1 MLVFNEGVPRS
12 GKSYDAVLNHILP
25 ALKSGR
31 VVYARVNGLNHEK
44 IADYLGLNAA
54 IVRDLLREVPTAD
67 VLKTFQAFKNASGEW
82 SVSDDLKNSLFIVDE
97 AHEFYVASREA
108 INPAIEQFFALCGQ
122 NGMDGV
128 LMSQWYRRL
137 HSSVR
142 ARIERKNVFQK
153 LTAVG
158 MSGKYLASRFHTTT
172 PDRFEKVG
180 SDTCSYDPAVFP
192 LYKGYAD
199 GASNVAVYKA
209 GGKTVW
215 HKLRKYAFFMV
226 PLLLLGVYILHSF
239 FGGTSSMVR
248 PKPQPGAVP
257 AASLPMVSSRET
269 VARGKPLESAS
280 SLHPSID
287 TKGMPAAVAYV
298 FDLTA
303 QARPRLVGWID
314 MEGGQGAGLV
324 EWREDQGH
332 VLDRMTIDQLRSM
345 GVTVDRFPY
354 GIKVGF
360 KGHVFI
366 ATSWP
371 VDMPGTDAQANL
383 AAAPRPV
390 DGAATA
396 SVPLSVSPAAA
407 APVASVAPVAQ
418 GWPAPAPAHAYV
430 PPQMTREPD
439 QPIHFP

>member
-1 MLVFNEGVPRS
+1 MN
-12 GKSYDAVLNHILP
+12 
-25 ALKSGR
+25 ALF
-31 VVYARVNGLNHEK
+31 V
-44 IADYLGLNAA
+44 
-54 IVRDLLREVPTAD
+54 
-67 VLKTFQAFKNASGEW
+67 
-82 SVSDDLKNSLFIVDE
+82 VDE

-158 MSGKYLASRFHTTT
+158 MTGKYLVTRFHTTT

-180 SDTCSYDPAVFP
+180 SDTCTYDPAIFP

-215 HKLRKYAFFMV
+215 HKIRKFAVVIV
-226 PLLLLGVYILHSF
+226 PLVILGGVSLHHF
-239 FGGTSSMVR
+239 FTDGGGLVR
-248 PKPQPGAVP
+248 AKPAPRLITVP
-257 AASLPMVSSRET
+257 AAP
-269 VARGKPLESAS
+269 VARPETMAKVKPLEAPTT
-280 SLHPSID
+280 LHPAID
-287 TKGMPAAVAYV
+287 TTGMPPSVAYV

-303 QARPRLVGWID
+303 QARPRLVGWIE
-314 MEGGQGAGLV
+314 MAGKGTGLI

-332 VLDRMTIDQLRSM
+332 VLDRMTIAQLRSM
-345 GVTVDRFPY
+345 GVTVEHYPY
-354 GIKVGF
+354 GLKVAY
-360 KGHVFI
+360 KGKVFI

-371 VDMPGTDAQANL
+371 VDMPGTDAAANQARPVRPSAVSSPDVPVAQASSASAVASSD
-383 AAAPRPV
+383 AAWPRPV
-390 DGAATA
+390 T
-396 SVPLSVSPAAA
+396 S
-407 APVASVAPVAQ
+407 
-418 GWPAPAPAHAYV
+418 HAYV
-430 PPQMTREPD
+430 PPTLVPRPVLD
-439 QPIHFP
+439 NWKPGGSAL

>member
-12 GKSYDAVLNHILP
+12 GKSYDAVLSHILP

-31 VVYARVNGLNHEK
+31 VVYARINGLNHDK
-44 IADYLGLNAA
+44 IADHLGLSPG

-67 VLKTFQAFKNASGEW
+67 VLKTFQARKNEAGEW
-82 SVSDDLKNSLFIVDE
+82 GIADDLKNALFVVDE

-158 MSGKYLASRFHTTT
+158 MTGKYLVTRFHTTT
-172 PDRFEKVG
+172 PDRFEKIG
-180 SDTCSYDPAVFP
+180 SDTCTYDPAIFP

-215 HKLRKYAFFMV
+215 HKIRKFALVMV
-226 PLLLLGVYILHSF
+226 PLVILGGVSLHHF
-239 FGGTSSMVR
+239 FTDGGGLVR
-248 PKPQPGAVP
+248 AKPAPRVVTVP
-257 AASLPMVSSRET
+257 AAP
-269 VARGKPLESAS
+269 VARPETMAKVKPLEAPTT
-280 SLHPSID
+280 LHPAID
-287 TKGMPAAVAYV
+287 TTGMPPSVAYV

-303 QARPRLVGWID
+303 QARPRLVGWIE
-314 MEGGQGAGLV
+314 MAGKGTGLI

-332 VLDRMTIDQLRSM
+332 VLDRMTIAQLRSM
-345 GVTVDRFPY
+345 GVTVEHYPY
-354 GIKVGF
+354 GLKVGY
-360 KGHVFI
+360 KGKVFI

-371 VDMPGTDAQANL
+371 VDMPGTDAAANQARPVRPSAVSSPDL
-383 AAAPRPV
+383 PVAQASSASAVASSDAAWPRPV
-390 DGAATA
+390 T
-396 SVPLSVSPAAA
+396 S
-407 APVASVAPVAQ
+407 
-418 GWPAPAPAHAYV
+418 HAYV
-430 PPQMTREPD
+430 PPTLLPRPVLDNWKPD
-439 QPIHFP
+439 

>member
-12 GKSYDAVLNHILP
+12 GKSYDAVLSHILP

-31 VVYARVNGLNHEK
+31 VVYARVNGLNHDK
-44 IADYLGLNAA
+44 IADHLGLSPG

-67 VLKTFQAFKNASGEW
+67 VLKTFQARKNEAGEW
-82 SVSDDLKNSLFIVDE
+82 GIADDLKNALFVVDE

-158 MSGKYLASRFHTTT
+158 MTGKYLVTRFHTTT

-180 SDTCSYDPAVFP
+180 SDTCTYDPAIFP

-215 HKLRKYAFFMV
+215 HKLRKLALVVVPVVILGAVSLHHFFTGAGGMV
-226 PLLLLGVYILHSF
+226 Q
-239 FGGTSSMVR
+239 
-248 PKPQPGAVP
+248 PKPAPRVVSVP
-257 AASLPMVSSRET
+257 AAPVASPET
-269 VARGKPLESAS
+269 MAKVKPLESAS

-287 TKGMPAAVAYV
+287 TTGMPPSVAYV

-314 MEGGQGAGLV
+314 MAGKGYGLI

-332 VLDRMTIDQLRSM
+332 VLDRMTIAQLRSM
-345 GVTVDRFPY
+345 GVTVEHYPY
-354 GIKVGF
+354 GLKVGYRG
-360 KGHVFI
+360 KVFI

-371 VDMPGTDAQANL
+371 VDMPGTDATANQARAGEPSPASSPYL
-383 AAAPRPV
+383 PPAPASSAAAVASSGATWPRPV
-390 DGAATA
+390 TA
-396 SVPLSVSPAAA
+396 
-407 APVASVAPVAQ
+407 Q
-418 GWPAPAPAHAYV
+418 AYV
-430 PPQMTREPD
+430 PPTLLPRPVLDNWKPD
-439 QPIHFP
+439 